1 MPLNQKV
8 PMKILPTL
16 IKPSEYVRTVF
27 SVTAKHGQEFNDFKE
42 PDSWAH
48 VANTLRKFDR
58 VEITAED
65 GSFFA
70 EGIVTKV
77 TKVSAHIH
85 FFTHVELSKTSDKPI
100 EKEQAYACE
109 FAGKHKWR
117 VIRTSDKEIVEIGIE
132 TKEDA
137 QAKVDKL
144 NESGE

>member
-1 MPLNQKV
+1 
-8 PMKILPTL
+8 MKILPTL

-27 SVTAKHGQEFNDFKE
+27 SVTAKHGQSFEDFKD

-58 VEITAED
+58 VEIVAED

-85 FFTHVELSKTSDKPI
+85 FFTHVELSKSAESSVKKDL
-100 EKEQAYACE
+100 AYNCE
-109 FAGKHKWR
+109 FAGPHKWR
-117 VIRTSDKEIVEIGIE
+117 IIRISDQEIVEKGIE

-137 QAKVDKL
+137 QDKVDKL

>member
-1 MPLNQKV
+1 
-8 PMKILPTL
+8 MKILPTL

-27 SVTAKHGQEFNDFKE
+27 SVTAKHGQSFEDFKD

-58 VEITAED
+58 VEIVAED
-65 GSFFA
+65 GAFFA

-77 TKVSAHIH
+77 TKVSAHIN
-85 FFTHVELSKTSDKPI
+85 FFTHVELSKSADRLI
-100 EKEQAYACE
+100 EKEQPYTCE

-117 VIRTSDKEIVEIGIE
+117 IIRSSDKEIVELGIE

>member
-1 MPLNQKV
+1 MPLQKAH
-8 PMKILPTL
+8 MKILPTL

-27 SVTAKHGQEFNDFKE
+27 SVTAKHGQTFEDFKE

-85 FFTHVELSKTSDKPI
+85 FFTYVELSKTSDKPI
-100 EKEQAYACE
+100 EKEQAYTCE

-137 QAKVDKL
+137 QAKADKL